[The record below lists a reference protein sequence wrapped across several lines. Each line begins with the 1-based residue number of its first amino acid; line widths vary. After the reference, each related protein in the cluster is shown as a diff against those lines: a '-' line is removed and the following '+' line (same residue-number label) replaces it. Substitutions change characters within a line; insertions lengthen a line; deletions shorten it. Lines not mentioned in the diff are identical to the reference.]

1 MKWYTRGA
9 PPKWNYLGTHL
20 YQCTSCCCCERLHS
34 VSVNF
39 FEDSFNA
46 FAHFTMG
53 DLRAHL
59 PTPRWVLSS
68 FWPKMAWTQCPA
80 LPIHPISPWV
90 TFLLFP
96 QMKRVLKGKPLA
108 NVEEMT
114 RRTAEALKSIKIN
127 ELKTVLNSG
136 KNVSLGAL
144 HQVER
149 TLKVNKV

>member
-9 PPKWNYLGTHL
+9 PHKWNYLGTHL

-34 VSVNF
+34 VWVNF

-96 QMKRVLKGKPLA
+96 QMKRVLKGKRFA
-108 NVEEMT
+108 HVEEVKQKKK
-114 RRTAEALKSIKIN
+114 AEALKGSKLTTSKTS
-127 ELKTVLNSG
+127 ELW
-136 KNVSLGAL
+136 KNILQQMESM
-144 HQVER
+144 
-149 TLKVNKV
+149 LKVTEV